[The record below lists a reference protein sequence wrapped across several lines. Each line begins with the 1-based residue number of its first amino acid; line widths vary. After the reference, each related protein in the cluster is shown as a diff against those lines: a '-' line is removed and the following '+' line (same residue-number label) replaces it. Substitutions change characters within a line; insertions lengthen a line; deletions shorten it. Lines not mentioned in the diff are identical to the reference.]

1 MSRMAFDF
9 FASSPVLVFPLVAL
23 ALFLFVFLGV
33 CVAAYRLPDSEVS
46 RRARLPLNNEES
58 RD

>member
-1 MSRMAFDF
+1 MAFDF

-33 CVAAYRLPDSEVS
+33 CVAAYRLPESEVS
-46 RRARLPLNNEES
+46 RRARLPFQSEES